1 MSAARLRART
11 LGFTMVELLT
21 TIALLSM
28 LLAILLP
35 AVQSARET
43 ARRSRCSG
51 NLRQV
56 GLASL
61 HYLDANKT
69 LPPGYTQERI
79 GGARQGHSVFY
90 FLLPFLEEK
99 AVFVQMDSRVP
110 LNNVST
116 TPGEKAAT
124 ALPILACPTDVFSS
138 GNPHG
143 TEGAPRFGATSYRAN
158 GGSRPLAA
166 AAASNDGTFM
176 ATGGQAR
183 RAPTAPAGQT
193 IAIKHI
199 SDGASKTLLFAESS
213 HLDDNFDS
221 FTAAGWNAGDRLAAW
236 SRWYPAT
243 DDVGMGHVMCGGF
256 APVNYTTPF
265 RHGEPG
271 GPTSPEDWA
280 VHQDRRLGAI
290 GSLHRRGANSV
301 FADGSVRLLEETM
314 EQSILELIC
323 KRADGQTIPDLP

>member
-1 MSAARLRART
+1 MKAVRRRAET
-11 LGFTMVELLT
+11 SGFTMVELLT

-28 LLAILLP
+28 LLAILMP
-35 AVQSARET
+35 AVQTARET
-43 ARRSRCSG
+43 ARRSRCAG

-61 HYLDANKT
+61 HYHDVKNS

-79 GGARQGHSVFY
+79 GGTLQGHSVFY

-99 AVFVQMDSRVP
+99 GVFEQMDPRVP
-110 LNNVST
+110 SNNVST
-116 TPGEKAAT
+116 TPGQKAAA
-124 ALPILACPTDVFSS
+124 ALSILACPTDVFAA

-143 TEGAPRFGATSYRAN
+143 AEGGPRYGATSYRAN

-166 AAASNDGTFM
+166 VAATNDGTFM

-183 RAPTAPAGQT
+183 RAPAAPAGQT
-193 IAIKHI
+193 VSIKHI

-213 HLDDNFDS
+213 HVDDNFDS
-221 FTAAGWNAGDRLAAW
+221 FTAAGWNAGDKLAAW

-243 DDVGMGHVMCGGF
+243 DDNGMGHVMCGGF
-256 APVNYTTPF
+256 APVNYTTLV

-271 GPTSPEDWA
+271 GPTSQEGWA

>member
-1 MSAARLRART
+1 MAVARLRART

-35 AVQSARET
+35 ALQSARET
-43 ARRSRCSG
+43 ARRSRCAG

-61 HYLDANKT
+61 HYHDAKKS
-69 LPPGYTQERI
+69 LPPGYTHERI
-79 GGARQGHSVFY
+79 GGTLQGHSVFY

-99 AVFVQMDSRVP
+99 AVFEQMDPRVP

-116 TPGEKAAT
+116 TPGEKAAS
-124 ALPILACPTDVFSS
+124 ALSVLACPTDVFTD

-143 TEGAPRFGATSYRAN
+143 AEGAPRYGATSYRAN

-166 AAASNDGTFM
+166 VTATNDGTFM

-193 IAIKHI
+193 ISIKHI

-213 HLDDNFDS
+213 HVDENFDS
-221 FTAAGWNAGDRLAAW
+221 FTAAGWNAGDKLAAW
-236 SRWYPAT
+236 SRWYPAA
-243 DDVGMGHVMCGGF
+243 DDTGMGHVMCGSFG
-256 APVNYTTPF
+256 PVNYTTPF

-271 GPTSPEDWA
+271 SPSSQEDWA

-290 GSLHRRGANSV
+290 GSLHRMGANGV